1 MKLQS
6 EDEVWLKDYSKALRD
21 RFPGLVKEVLVFGSK
36 ARGDATEQSDL
47 DIIVVIQ
54 DGDWRR
60 KRAIREP
67 GYILSIGTEVVPSI
81 IVYTVDEWE
90 YRRRVQAPFYQTV
103 TEEGGRIL

>member
-1 MKLQS
+1 MKLQP
-6 EDEVWLKDYSKALRD
+6 EEEVWLKAYNKTLRD
-21 RFPGLVKEVLVFGSK
+21 RFPGLVKEFLIFGSK

-67 GYILSIGTEVVPSI
+67 GYLLSIGTEVVPSI

-90 YRRRVQAPFYQTV
+90 YRRRVKAPFYQTV
-103 TEEGGRIL
+103 AKEGGKIL